1 MKYLSVVCFL
11 LLCASFVCSQVTVTS
26 SEKYQTAYE
35 QEVLL
40 NNNATHLEQLMA
52 LGAGA
57 SKERTLGV
65 KKELDAFIDEI
76 RASDLMRMSEVKLMK
91 ELHKKVHKRF
101 LSEYQYISPFHRI
114 FETGQYNCVSAT
126 ALFALVLE
134 GLDIPYAI
142 QEQPT
147 HVYIMAYP
155 DTKAISVEMTALK
168 DAYYL
173 PGRKDVSKAIST
185 LLELNVIS
193 EEDIRS
199 KGELQ
204 IYHAFYNT
212 NSVVDLTQLA
222 GIQYFNE
229 AIIAA
234 NTDDYEEA
242 FNIACKTEKLYDVE
256 KIKLFKAEIV
266 STLIADAKF
275 DCLKDI
281 TYLAAYA
288 NLENADYK
296 KVYYHYLS
304 FLHEQLVTKGNRE
317 LADSSHTYLVQTLAD
332 SSLSKSLGALYYFG
346 MSEYFSN
353 AYNLRKRLEYA
364 ELAYINDPENQS
376 IQGWLAESIVRSFMD
391 KYEGEVLLSK
401 MDAYMKQYPY
411 LETHNRFLMIYFYG
425 CQDVSYDYYDDN
437 DGENGKKYF
446 DLAIKTRNAMEDKE
460 VLDEEQ
466 VGWLFA
472 EAGAYLLRKQRNAE
486 ALKILEEGLKLA
498 PDHERILARLE
509 IARERLK

>member
-11 LLCASFVCSQVTVTS
+11 LASAPFVYSQAAVTGP
-26 SEKYQTAYE
+26 EKYQTAYE

-40 NNNATHLEQLMA
+40 NGNASHLDQLMA
-52 LGAGA
+52 MGDGA

-65 KKELDAFIDEI
+65 KKELDAFINEI
-76 RASDLMRMSEVKLMK
+76 KGSELMRAPEVKLMK
-91 ELHKKVHKRF
+91 ELHKKVRKRF
-101 LSEYQYISPFHRI
+101 LGEYQYISPFHAI

-134 GLDIPYAI
+134 GLNIPYAI

-155 DTKAISVEMTALK
+155 DTKAISIEMTAVK
-168 DAYYL
+168 NAYYL
-173 PGRKDVSKAIST
+173 PSRKDITKSIGT
-185 LLELNVIS
+185 LLELNVIT
-193 EEDIRS
+193 EEDIRN

-229 AIIAA
+229 AIVAA
-234 NTDDYEEA
+234 NIEDYEEA

-256 KIKLFKAEIV
+256 KIQVFKAEIL
-266 STLIADAKF
+266 STLFADAKF
-275 DCLKDI
+275 DSMKDI
-281 TYLAAYA
+281 TYLASYA
-288 NLENADYK
+288 NLEKVDHK
-296 KVYYHYLS
+296 KVYYQYLS

-317 LADSSHTYLVQTLAD
+317 LADSSHTYFVQTLTD
-332 SSLSKSLGALYYFG
+332 SSLSKSLSALYYFG

-353 AYNLRKRLEYA
+353 AYNLKKRLEYA
-364 ELAYINDPENQS
+364 ELAHSNDLENQN
-376 IQGWLAESIVRSFMD
+376 IKGWLAESIVQSFVD
-391 KYEGEVLLSK
+391 KYEGEELLSK
-401 MDAYMKQYPY
+401 MDDYIKRYPY

-425 CQDVSYDYYDDN
+425 CQELSYYYYEDD

-446 DLAIKTRNAMEDKE
+446 DLAIRTRNAMEDKE

-466 VGWLFA
+466 VGWLYA
-472 EAGAYLLRKQRNAE
+472 EAGAYLLRKRRNEE
-486 ALKILEEGLKLA
+486 ALKILEEGLKLV
-498 PDHERILARLE
+498 PDHERILARIE
-509 IARERLK
+509 IARERMK